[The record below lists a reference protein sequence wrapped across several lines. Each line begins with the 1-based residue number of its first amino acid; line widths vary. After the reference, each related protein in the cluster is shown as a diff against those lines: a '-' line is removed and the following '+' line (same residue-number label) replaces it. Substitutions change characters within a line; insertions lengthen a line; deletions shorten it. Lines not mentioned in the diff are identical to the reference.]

1 MRQNQ
6 LTLAHNTGLRAL
18 HFGGLDVTAAAAR
31 TLFSDH
37 LFTWVA
43 VMLGQISSSLL
54 REVVFELEL
63 GDAQELQSLDWERID
78 RELSRQE
85 FNGLLLRF
93 YVNCTRRDRSPA
105 LEAEILKEVESR
117 LPGFMER
124 GNLRVSC
131 L

>member
-1 MRQNQ
+1 
-6 LTLAHNTGLRAL
+6 
-18 HFGGLDVTAAAAR
+18 
-31 TLFSDH
+31 
-37 LFTWVA
+37 
-43 VMLGQISSSLL
+43 MLGQISSSLL